1 MSLVFFLNLVLGRRC
16 GVQNYISKKVS
27 ASQSEFYVC
36 WLFWSSSPG
45 RPSGNFLLKSSFYN
59 FQTISNS
66 LVPSSQMLWLSIIH
80 VKACYHLV
88 GRVSLKVIGGT
99 FLWYSDCLTGVTLLR
114 PRYEESWQETE
125 PSCID
130 MFQSDWSGQTS
141 HCSLGLWSVSIR
153 AKWCIILHFWVECFQ
168 DWQIRSCYLVSIR
181 SFNSSKAAH
190 TSGVAQLTTDESDE
204 SWERSFKCNHSSIK
218 ASHTTAP
225 PLSTF

>member
-1 MSLVFFLNLVLGRRC
+1 MFVDCSGPHDPADLQVTSCWNHRFI
-16 GVQNYISKKVS
+16 ISK
-27 ASQSEFYVC
+27 QYPTL
-36 WLFWSSSPG
+36 W
-45 RPSGNFLLKSSFYN
+45 FLLLK
-59 FQTISNS
+59 
-66 LVPSSQMLWLSIIH
+66 LLWLSIIH

-88 GRVSLKVIGGT
+88 GRVSVKVIGGT

-141 HCSLGLWSVSIR
+141 HCSLELWSVSIR

-190 TSGVAQLTTDESDE
+190 TSGVAQLTTDESV
-204 SWERSFKCNHSSIK
+204 RG
-218 ASHTTAP
+218 
-225 PLSTF
+225 LRTFL